1 MNTFASYSDFASHAH
16 NMSMFPTFQ
25 GRRKPMG
32 AAIIIATIL
41 GLTLVFLPLVVGA
54 LYLRERQSEK
64 QRLERRFRDL
74 E

>member
-1 MNTFASYSDFASHAH
+1 
-16 NMSMFPTFQ
+16 
-25 GRRKPMG
+25 MG

-74 E
+74 

>member
-1 MNTFASYSDFASHAH
+1 
-16 NMSMFPTFQ
+16 MFPAFQ